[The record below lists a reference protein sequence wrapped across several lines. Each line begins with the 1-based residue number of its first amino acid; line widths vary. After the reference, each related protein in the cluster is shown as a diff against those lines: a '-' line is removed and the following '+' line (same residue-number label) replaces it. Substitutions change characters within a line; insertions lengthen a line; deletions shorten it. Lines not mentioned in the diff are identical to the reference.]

1 VGSGGV
7 TAGGGRVGS
16 GGTGGVTEWQ
26 SEDGLAGG
34 FLKGVKKRG
43 WEVEKVLELKAF
55 RVCHAYVVEEDF
67 LDLLVEDEDGY
78 QGEMFRLRGESRL
91 LADQY
96 LKGGMPFGIL
106 LDRLQECPEE
116 VEGAS
121 SEVVSQAVEW
131 MRGH

>member
-1 VGSGGV
+1 
-7 TAGGGRVGS
+7 
-16 GGTGGVTEWQ
+16 VTEWQ
-26 SEDGLAGG
+26 SGDGLAGG

-43 WEVEKVLELKAF
+43 WEVEKVQELKGF
-55 RVCHAYVVEEDF
+55 RVLSASVYASAFIDI
-67 LDLLVEDEDGY
+67 LLRWENWVKV
-78 QGEMFRLRGESRL
+78 FRLPLLGDCRL

-96 LKGGMPFGIL
+96 LRCGMPFGIL